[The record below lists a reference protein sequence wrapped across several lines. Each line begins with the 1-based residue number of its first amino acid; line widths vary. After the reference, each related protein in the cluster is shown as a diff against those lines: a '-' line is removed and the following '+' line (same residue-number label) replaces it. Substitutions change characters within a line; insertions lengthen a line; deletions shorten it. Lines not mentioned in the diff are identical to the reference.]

1 MRPVPARACPAL
13 GIVTLISLGV
23 TGCFSGSS
31 SSSSPAPAPGPD
43 WRTGVFVDSPVAGLT
58 FRTDSNEGVTDQ
70 QGTFRYQAGE
80 RVTFSLGGIDLGSA
94 PGEPLLSPVNLVEG
108 AEDSSHPAAVSI
120 SRLLQSLDADGNLN
134 NGIQLT
140 EALHDAIEDF
150 LKSNPGFDLMW
161 EDHAAFETAARQ
173 LLDHLDDENVLGEG
187 APQLRSRLQA
197 WLHLQD
203 SLDRADGREIDF
215 SKRPVIF
222 VHGGA
227 GSASQ
232 FESQAQR
239 FIANGYPRSHLA
251 TYEYN
256 TSPPDFTRT
265 TLELDAAIDELR
277 RTTGFDKVHLMG
289 HSMGTEV
296 SRLYLANPARAA
308 KVAGYIN
315 LDGRADEAPPGGVPN
330 LVLWGQYV
338 TQTVGGAENVYPPED
353 DPVGH
358 IEVATSAESFA
369 RMYRF
374 FNNGAEPATTR
385 IPQVEGEHVWIAGRA
400 NLFPAN
406 SGAQGTVLEIAE
418 IDPLTGSRLGDMP
431 DHTQPITA
439 DGHWG
444 PFRINKD
451 SAYEFVLRRPAVA
464 NADHYFYREPYR
476 QDSYQIRLNTSLPGA
491 GVGAL
496 LTRGP
501 NHSNLSISRD
511 MELWGDQGERNDQL
525 RVNGVNVITAQT
537 GPLLNRLSN
546 IFLTDR
552 GADGLSNLAVADATL
567 HAIPFMSGLDMHIPG
582 RAVPDRAIEVVL
594 TSRRGGEAR
603 QINVPNWSSDRVR
616 SISIH
621 FRDHAD

>member
-1 MRPVPARACPAL
+1 MRSVPARACPAL
-13 GIVTLISLGV
+13 GIVTLLSLSV
-23 TGCFSGSS
+23 SGCFSGSS
-31 SSSSPAPAPGPD
+31 SSSSSAPPPGPD
-43 WRTGVFVDSPVAGLT
+43 WRTGVFIDSPVEGLA

-80 RVTFSLGGIDLGSA
+80 TVTFFLGGLELGSA
-94 PGEPLLSPVNLVEG
+94 PGEPLLSPVSLVEG
-108 AEDSSHPAAVSI
+108 ADDSSHPAAVNI
-120 SRLLQSLDADGNLN
+120 SRLLQALDADGNLN

-140 EALHDAIEDF
+140 EALRESVKGF
-150 LKSNPGFDLMW
+150 LASNPGFEMEW
-161 EDHAAFETAARQ
+161 EDAAEFEDAVEQLRQ
-173 LLDHLDDENVLGEG
+173 HLANDDVFANGVP
-187 APQLRSRLQA
+187 ALRSRLQA

-203 SLDRADGREIDF
+203 SLDKADGGEIDF
-215 SKRPVIF
+215 GKRPVIF

-251 TYEYN
+251 TYEYG
-256 TSPPDFTRT
+256 TSPPDYAQT

-277 RTTGFDKVHLMG
+277 RTTGFDQVNLMG

-296 SRLYLANPARAA
+296 SRLYLLDPVRAA
-308 KVAGYIN
+308 KVARYVN
-315 LDGRADEAPPGGVPN
+315 LDGRGGDAPPGGVPN

-338 TQTVGGAENVYPPED
+338 TQVVEGAENVYPSEE

-358 IEVATSAESFA
+358 IEVATSADSFA

-374 FNNGAEPATTR
+374 FNGGAEPATTS
-385 IPQVEGEHVWIAGRA
+385 IPAATGEHVWIAGRA

-406 SGAQGTVLEIAE
+406 EGAAGTRLEISE
-418 IDPLTGSRLGDMP
+418 VDPATGRPLAGTP
-431 DHTQPITA
+431 DHVQSIGE
-439 DGHWG
+439 DGNWG
-444 PFRINKD
+444 PFRITNGG
-451 SAYEFVLRRPAVA
+451 AYEFVLRRPNVA

-476 QDSYQIRLNTSLPGA
+476 QDSYQIRLNTSMPGS

-496 LTRGP
+496 LTRSA

-511 MELWGDQGERNDQL
+511 MELWGDQGDRNDVL
-525 RVNGVNVITAQT
+525 RVNGFNVITPQT
-537 GPLLNRLSN
+537 GPLLQRLSN

-552 GADGLSNLAVADATL
+552 GADGVSNTSAPDRTL
-567 HAIPFMSGLDMHIPG
+567 HAIPFMSGLDLHIPG
-582 RAVPDRAIEVVL
+582 RAEPDDTIEVELV
-594 TSRRGGEAR
+594 SRRGGEPR
-603 QINVPNWSSDRVR
+603 QVNVPNWSSDRVR

-621 FRDHAD
+621 FRDHDD